1 MQGVPIS
8 WISRRLG
15 GTQID
20 YADEHPKVRQLFAD
34 ALAHHALASRMDDVY
49 AAELGQLPP
58 KAA

>member
-1 MQGVPIS
+1 VPVS

-34 ALAHHALASRMDDVY
+34 ALAKHALVPRMDDVY
-49 AAELGQLPP
+49 AAEAVNLPP
-58 KAA
+58 QAA